1 MIRSCGETSFPG
13 SQAVA
18 SKLMQPS
25 KELPGR
31 TAGKVSKL
39 EERITGDF
47 ILGSICNY

>member
-1 MIRSCGETSFPG
+1 MIRSYTVVMSGETSFPG

-47 ILGSICNY
+47 NY